1 MIARRGFTS
10 HLGVYVSVC
19 FKVRNSFIDKEV
31 YLLCRW
37 LVVIHQHLVNDL
49 RREIPKLDYVFGGFE
64 LFLLTL
70 HFASFFLILSY
81 SLAWWRARPR

>member
-10 HLGVYVSVC
+10 HLGVYVTVC

-49 RREIPKLDYVFGGFE
+49 RSEIPELDYG
-64 LFLLTL
+64 
-70 HFASFFLILSY
+70 
-81 SLAWWRARPR
+81 